1 MLERSSRQLAHW
13 LLAAC
18 FASALPV
25 HAFPDRPVTIVV
37 PATPGGLTDTLAR
50 LIAPE
55 FSQAWGQPVVV
66 ENRPGAGSLLGTQYA
81 MRSKADGHTLLM
93 GSTDLQTLP
102 LLNRNI
108 AIDTVAGL
116 QPVGSLATMPLLM
129 LGSSR
134 VAERSLPKV
143 VEAMKKSPD
152 KFTYASNGIASILQL
167 YAEMFSHEAGV
178 KLLHVP
184 FRGAVEATQALASG
198 EVDFL
203 VQPATANVLG
213 QVTAGRVVPYAVMS
227 RQRIAQLPDTPTV
240 AELGYPQLEIEL
252 WFGLF
257 SPAGVPAPVVEQ
269 INASL
274 RLAMRKPEFQTRL
287 KALGLTARDASV
299 AAFTSFYL
307 DDHRHLEKVVRDA
320 SIVPN

>member
-1 MLERSSRQLAHW
+1 MLKRSHWQLARW
-13 LLAAC
+13 LVAAC
-18 FASALPV
+18 LASALPA

-37 PATPGGLTDTLAR
+37 PATPGGLTDMLAR

-66 ENRPGAGSLLGTQYA
+66 ENRPGAGALLGTQYA

-102 LLNRNI
+102 LLNRSV

-116 QPVGSLATMPLLM
+116 QPVGSLASMPLLM

-134 VAERSLPKV
+134 VAEQSLPKV
-143 VEAMKKSPD
+143 VEAMKSSPG
-152 KFTYASNGIASILQL
+152 KFTYGSNGIASILQL

-184 FRGAVEATQALASG
+184 YRGAVEATQALAAG
-198 EVDFL
+198 EVDIL

-213 QVTAGRVVPYAVMS
+213 QVTAGRVIPYAVMS
-227 RQRIAQLPDTPTV
+227 RRRIAQLPDTPTV
-240 AELGYPQLEIEL
+240 SELGYPKLESEL

-257 SPAGVPAPVVEQ
+257 TPANVPSPIVEQ

-274 RLAMRKPEFQTRL
+274 RSALRKPDIQARL
-287 KALGLTARDASV
+287 KALGLTARDESV
-299 AAFTSFYL
+299 AAFTRFYR
-307 DDHRHLEKVVRDA
+307 DDHRQLEKLVRDA
-320 SIVPN
+320 GIVPN